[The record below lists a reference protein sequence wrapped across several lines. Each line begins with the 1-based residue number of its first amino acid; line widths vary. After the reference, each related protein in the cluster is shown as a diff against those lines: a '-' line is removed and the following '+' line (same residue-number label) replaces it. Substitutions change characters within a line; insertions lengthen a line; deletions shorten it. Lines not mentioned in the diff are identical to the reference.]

1 MKTKDLNNLVNKIY
15 KICNFKKTG
24 LHEPVFSQEE
34 IKSLKKSIQS
44 TMVSTTG
51 GVVDKFEKKLKN
63 FVKSKHCIA
72 TINGTS
78 ALHISLLLVGVKR
91 NDEVLVPPF
100 SFVATANSI
109 LYCDAIPHFVD
120 INEKNLGIDPDKLYK
135 YLKSICKKQNGYSV
149 NKKTGNIIRAI
160 MPVHVFGHPADIEK
174 IVKISNHFN
183 IKIIEDAA
191 EALGS
196 YYKNKHLGTFGDV
209 GILSFN
215 GNKIITTGAGGAI
228 ITNKNNLAKKAR
240 HLIANAK
247 INHPWNYEH
256 DQIGFNY
263 RMPSLNAA
271 LGCAQIDKIK
281 IFLKKKKNLYK
292 KYKKELAQ
300 FNKDFIVMNEPIH
313 SRSNFWLNTIILN
326 NNKGNLK
333 RKILISAHKKGI
345 RLRPIWNPINT
356 FKHFKKYPK
365 MKLSNVD
372 KFKDRIINLPSG
384 LNILK

>member
-1 MKTKDLNNLVNKIY
+1 
-15 KICNFKKTG
+15 
-24 LHEPVFSQEE
+24 
-34 IKSLKKSIQS
+34 
-44 TMVSTTG
+44 MVSTTG

-196 YYKNKHLGTFGDV
+196 YYKNKHLG
-209 GILSFN
+209 LS
-215 GNKIITTGAGGAI
+215 
-228 ITNKNNLAKKAR
+228 
-240 HLIANAK
+240 LIH
-247 INHPWNYEH
+247 I
-256 DQIGFNY
+256 
-263 RMPSLNAA
+263 
-271 LGCAQIDKIK
+271 
-281 IFLKKKKNLYK
+281 
-292 KYKKELAQ
+292 
-300 FNKDFIVMNEPIH
+300 
-313 SRSNFWLNTIILN
+313 
-326 NNKGNLK
+326 
-333 RKILISAHKKGI
+333 
-345 RLRPIWNPINT
+345 
-356 FKHFKKYPK
+356 
-365 MKLSNVD
+365 
-372 KFKDRIINLPSG
+372 
-384 LNILK
+384 